1 MLAGFAALE
10 CVRLYRVANSC
21 QAIQALNRQAPG
33 SVVDLVL
40 GGHGS
45 DTTNGG
51 SLQLGNPLD
60 AEEEVHWNDAEELFT
75 AMAPKLA
82 PQATVILDSC
92 HGAINKM
99 AGRNSFQDPSESL
112 GFCWCCD
119 DNR

>member
-1 MLAGFAALE
+1 MGPSTCMSMSANALLTFRSSK
-10 CVRLYRVANSC
+10 CVCLYRVENSY

-82 PQATVILDSC
+82 PQATVTLDSC

-99 AGRNSFQDPSESL
+99 A
-112 GFCWCCD
+112 
-119 DNR
+119 